1 MGRRLGSVSISSFVR
16 LYMLSISFLL
26 GVSLFM
32 SRVQLRFYGA
42 LLQRPLPDAADHD
55 WQHHV
60 IAKEVQRAPS
70 VPNLIHCKQVADTH
84 ICRESSR

>member
-32 SRVQLRFYGA
+32 SRVQLRFYGVPYCNDPFLM
-42 LLQRPLPDAADHD
+42 LLTT
-55 WQHHV
+55 
-60 IAKEVQRAPS
+60 IG
-70 VPNLIHCKQVADTH
+70 NTT
-84 ICRESSR
+84 